1 MDARGIG
8 RERVSG
14 LVHELDEAQFPTKM
28 RGYDPS
34 EVDALLDRARQTIET
49 LASAERRA
57 EERATLAER
66 QLEEELE
73 AARAA
78 RATAEAGVA
87 TATAEA
93 AGIVAA
99 ARLEATDLR
108 DAAEVEIRRAAEDA
122 RNQMMAEISELEH
135 CRDDVLEQ
143 IEVTA
148 AHLGAHRT
156 RLQRAL
162 ADLSALVDGIKDRP
176 EGVRSSEVSN
186 AATSE
191 AGMQAA
197 AALRPTASPDTKSRS
212 DAVTERASFESSLPE
227 PDWAVEVQATEVVR
241 PIRPGNT
248 GMTASGG
255 AVGGDEGDLEAFF
268 ADDGS

>member
-1 MDARGIG
+1 M
-8 RERVSG
+8 ERVSG
-14 LVHELDEAQFPTKM
+14 LAHELNDAQFSTKM

-34 EVDALLDRARQTIET
+34 EVDVLLDRARETIET

-78 RATAEAGVA
+78 RATAEASVV
-87 TATAEA
+87 TANAEA
-93 AGIVAA
+93 TDIVAA
-99 ARLEATDLR
+99 ARVKATALR

-122 RNQMMAEISELEH
+122 RSQMLLEISELEH
-135 CRDDVLEQ
+135 RRDGVLEQ
-143 IEVTA
+143 VEVTA
-148 AHLGAHRT
+148 AHLVAHRT
-156 RLQRAL
+156 RLQRAV
-162 ADLSALVDGIKDRP
+162 ADLSALVDGVEDRP
-176 EGVRSSEVSN
+176 EGVGLGEASN

-191 AGMQAA
+191 AGIQAA
-197 AALRPTASPDTKSRS
+197 TVVRPTARPDTKSRN
-212 DAVTERASFESSLPE
+212 DVVIERASSEPSLPA
-227 PDWAVEVQATEVVR
+227 PDWAAEVQATEVVR

-248 GMTASGG
+248 GTRVAGG

-268 ADDGS
+268 VDDGS

>member
-1 MDARGIG
+1 M
-8 RERVSG
+8 ERVSG
-14 LVHELDEAQFPTKM
+14 FVHELDDAQFSTKM

-57 EERATLAER
+57 DERATLAER
-66 QLEEELE
+66 QLEEELG

-78 RATAEAGVA
+78 RATAEASVA
-87 TATAEA
+87 AATAEA
-93 AGIVAA
+93 TGIVAA
-99 ARLEATDLR
+99 ARVEATALR

-122 RNQMMAEISELEH
+122 RNQMLAEISELEH
-135 CRDDVLEQ
+135 HRDGVLEQ

-148 AHLGAHRT
+148 AHLAAHRA

-162 ADLSALVDGIKDRP
+162 ADLSALVDGIEDRP
-176 EGVRSSEVSN
+176 EGIRSGEVSN

-191 AGMQAA
+191 AGIRVAT
-197 AALRPTASPDTKSRS
+197 ALRPTARPDEESRS
-212 DAVTERASFESSLPE
+212 DAVIERASSESSLPE
-227 PDWAVEVQATEVVR
+227 PGWAADVQATEVVR
-241 PIRPGNT
+241 PLRPGNT

-268 ADDGS
+268 ADDRS

>member
-1 MDARGIG
+1 M
-8 RERVSG
+8 ERVSG
-14 LVHELDEAQFPTKM
+14 LVHELDDAQFSTKM

-34 EVDALLDRARQTIET
+34 EVDALLDRARQAIEM
-49 LASAERRA
+49 LGSAERRA
-57 EERATLAER
+57 DERATLAER
-66 QLEEELE
+66 QLEEELD

-99 ARLEATDLR
+99 ARVEATALR

-122 RNQMMAEISELEH
+122 RNQMLAEISELEH
-135 CRDDVLEQ
+135 HRDGVLEQ
-143 IEVTA
+143 VEVTA
-148 AHLGAHRT
+148 AHLAAHRT

-162 ADLSALVDGIKDRP
+162 ADLSTLVDGIEDRP
-176 EGVRSSEVSN
+176 EGVGSGEVSN
-186 AATSE
+186 AAISE
-191 AGMQAA
+191 TGTQAA
-197 AALRPTASPDTKSRS
+197 TVLRPAASPDAKSRS
-212 DAVTERASFESSLPE
+212 DSVIERSSSEPLLPE
-227 PDWAVEVQATEVVR
+227 PDWAGEVQATEVVR
-241 PIRPGNT
+241 PLRLGNA
-248 GMTASGG
+248 GRAASGG

>member
-1 MDARGIG
+1 M
-8 RERVSG
+8 SG
-14 LVHELDEAQFPTKM
+14 LVHELDDAQFSTKM

-49 LASAERRA
+49 LALAERRA

-93 AGIVAA
+93 TGIVDA
-99 ARLEATDLR
+99 ARVDATALR

-122 RNQMMAEISELEH
+122 RNQMMTEISELEH

-148 AHLGAHRT
+148 AHLVAHRT

-162 ADLSALVDGIKDRP
+162 ADLLALVDGIEDRP
-176 EGVRSSEVSN
+176 EGAGSSEVSN

-191 AGMQAA
+191 AGMQTASV
-197 AALRPTASPDTKSRS
+197 LRPTARSDAKSRS
-212 DAVTERASFESSLPE
+212 DAVIERTSSEPSLPE
-227 PDWAVEVQATEVVR
+227 PDWAGEVQATEVVR

-248 GMTASGG
+248 NTGTTASGG
-255 AVGGDEGDLEAFF
+255 AVGGDEEIGRAHV
-268 ADDGS
+268 